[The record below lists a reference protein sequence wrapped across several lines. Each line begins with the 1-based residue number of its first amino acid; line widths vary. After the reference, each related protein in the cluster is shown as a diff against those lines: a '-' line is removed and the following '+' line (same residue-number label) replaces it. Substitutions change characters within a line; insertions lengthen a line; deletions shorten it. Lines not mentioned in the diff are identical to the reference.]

1 VEFEYGLYRED
12 ALIDKGSSVW
22 EERLPLTR
30 RFPVLA
36 DAAAPVTFG
45 MYFEAARTFLEK
57 EEISRC
63 MAAVS
68 QKAGSV
74 KGPLHIRNVRICLK
88 KHGEFYHPA
97 KVSLIGNRWVEP
109 FVLNVAVSDFG
120 KRILKR
126 ETRSL
131 KRLQGLFPRPFVPR
145 VHASGTVSTKAGE
158 YGMLLGDWFEGYHEF
173 HLYRDD
179 QTHREGVCVWD
190 DTRGAHLLSKKWEP
204 TLYQNI
210 AYILTF
216 YYNPV
221 TFEEVHPWHHAAGDF
236 VLKVDTK
243 RLQVRLVTVRDYR
256 PMFHPLSDQEE
267 KKATSQA
274 VLDALLLFFLNLSCR
289 IRLDR
294 ESGTGEWVWA
304 DGECVGPALVGFF
317 LALGEKA
324 PLSFLPAPLVDCF
337 AAYMGAMSR
346 KDVFELLTAL
356 VIHRCRIK
364 DEAAFVLKHLP
375 AHADE
380 LVSAFT
386 SLMRTGEKNGNT
398 RVPRRPVLS

>member
-12 ALIDKGSSVW
+12 APIDRGSSVW

-30 RFPVLA
+30 RFPALA
-36 DAAAPVTFG
+36 DAHAPVTFG

-57 EEISRC
+57 KGMSRC
-63 MAAVS
+63 MAALS
-68 QKAGSV
+68 QKTGSL
-74 KGPLHIRNVRICLK
+74 KDPLHVRTVRICLK

-109 FVLNVAVSDFG
+109 FVLNVALSDSG

-131 KRLQGLFPRPFVPR
+131 KRLQGIFPRSFVPR
-145 VHASGTVSTKAGE
+145 VYASGTVSTKAGK
-158 YGMLLGDWFEGYHEF
+158 YAMFLGDWFEGYHEF
-173 HLYRDD
+173 HLRRND
-179 QTHREGVCVWD
+179 QTRRGGVCVWD
-190 DTRGAHLLSKKWEP
+190 DTRGARLLSKKREP
-204 TLYQNI
+204 ALYQNI
-210 AYILTF
+210 AYVLTS
-216 YYNPV
+216 YYDPV

-243 RLQVRLVTVRDYR
+243 GLQVRLVTVRDYR
-256 PMFHPLSDQEE
+256 PMFHPLSGQGE
-267 KKATSQA
+267 KKATPQA

-294 ESGTGEWVWA
+294 ESGTGEWIWA
-304 DGECVGPALVGFF
+304 DGECVGPAVVGFF

-324 PLSFLPAPLVDCF
+324 PLPFLPAPLVDCF
-337 AAYMGAMSR
+337 AAYMGAMNR
-346 KDVFELLTAL
+346 NDVVELLTAL

-364 DEAAFVLKHLP
+364 DEAVFVLKHLP

-380 LVSAFT
+380 LVSAFS
-386 SLMRTGEKNGNT
+386 SLIQTAGKRG
-398 RVPRRPVLS
+398 RPRRPVSS